1 MTAAERKELIM
12 ATLREKHT
20 AHVHDLC
27 VALDCSKSTVLRD
40 LESLTLS
47 FPIETVRGRY
57 GGCIKLAEC
66 YQPRNACLNPEQIQV
81 LKRFASSA
89 SRDDRMILNSILDQ
103 FSPTRQ
109 GGVHNV

>member
-1 MTAAERKELIM
+1 MTAAERQELIM
-12 ATLREKHT
+12 ATLRTERK
-20 AHVHDLC
+20 AKIC
-27 VALDCSKSTVLRD
+27 NFANAFGCSERTVLRD
-40 LESLTLS
+40 IEALTAS
-47 FPIETVRGRY
+47 FPLETSPGRY
-57 GGCIKLAEC
+57 DGGVKLAEN
-66 YQPRNACLNPEQIQV
+66 YNPPGACLNPEQIQV